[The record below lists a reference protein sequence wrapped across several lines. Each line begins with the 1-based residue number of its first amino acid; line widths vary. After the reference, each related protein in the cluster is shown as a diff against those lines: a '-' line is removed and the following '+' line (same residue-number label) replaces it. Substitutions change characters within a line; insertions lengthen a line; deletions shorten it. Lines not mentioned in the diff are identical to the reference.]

1 MLVTDLPIPDY
12 LKSNLL
18 KAGIKELYPP
28 QVEAIRRDVLKGKNL
43 VLATPTASGKTLVAI
58 LAASVHLARGGKVM
72 YLTPLRALTSEKLRE
87 FKTLLASDEG
97 RRIKVTATSG
107 DYDSDD
113 RWLADYDVIICTNEK
128 ADSLLRHG
136 AEWVK
141 DISLL
146 IIDEVHVIGEPDR
159 GPTLEVVVTRL
170 RQMAPKAQVLSLSA
184 TIRNAEELAD
194 WLGCE
199 CVTSEWRP
207 VPLKEGVYFDGEL
220 EFNDGSLKLKNY
232 ESDPTLNVAIWTVM
246 EGGQALIFALSR
258 RKAESLAEK
267 AAVALSRHPEC
278 VSYEEAEMLRK
289 FAEEMVS
296 EGERSS
302 FTERLVGL
310 MVRGSAFHHAGL
322 GYRHRQIV
330 EEAFRRRCLKILCAT
345 PTLAAGV
352 NLPARTVIIP
362 ELWRYEPM
370 YGMQYI
376 PVMEYKQFSGRAG
389 RPRYDEV
396 GYAVSIAKK
405 EVEREMVLSRYIM
418 GLPEKIYS
426 RLSSERHIRMQ
437 TLALIATRA
446 AESTKELL
454 KFFEKTFFGYQY
466 DVVGVKDKIMLAV
479 EFLEKHGMVD
489 FVDDTLSATRL
500 GKRVSELYIDP
511 LTAVR
516 LVEAMRAETEIK
528 EITSVTFLQM
538 LCATPDVPM
547 IPMARIPLERLA
559 NYYEKHKDE
568 LLVRPPDPEEEAEAY
583 EAYLESLKNVMV
595 LEAWINEVSE
605 GDIYERLGVEP
616 GDLAAL
622 RERAEWV
629 CYSAHQIANVIKA
642 VDFIS
647 PLRVMT
653 ERLKHGIREELIPL
667 ARLEGI
673 GRVRARALYRAG
685 LRSIE
690 DLKRVSIEK
699 LMSVPGIGP
708 QIARRIKEQLSEIP

>member
-1 MLVTDLPIPDY
+1 MLITDLPIPDY

-18 KAGIKELYPP
+18 KAGIRELYPP
-28 QVEAIRRDVLKGKNL
+28 QVEAIRRNVLSGKNL

-58 LAASVHLARGGKVM
+58 LAASIHLSKGGKVI

-87 FKTLLASDEG
+87 FKELLASGED
-97 RRIKVTATSG
+97 RKVKVAATSG
-107 DYDSDD
+107 DYDSED

-136 AEWVK
+136 AEWMRDV
-141 DISLL
+141 SL
-146 IIDEVHVIGEPDR
+146 IIADEIHVIGEPER
-159 GPTLEVVVTRL
+159 GPTLEVVLTRL
-170 RQMAPKAQVLSLSA
+170 RQMAPSAQILSLSA

-199 CVTSEWRP
+199 CVISEWRP
-207 VPLKEGVYFDGEL
+207 VPLKEAVYFEGKL

-278 VSYEEAEMLRK
+278 ISYEEAEMLREA
-289 FAEEMVS
+289 AENMMS

-302 FTERLVGL
+302 FTERLAGL

-322 GYRHRQIV
+322 GYKHRQII
-330 EEAFRRRCLKILCAT
+330 EEAFRNRCLKILCAT

-362 ELWRYEPM
+362 ELWRYEPT

-376 PVMEYKQFSGRAG
+376 SVMEYKQFSGRAG

-396 GYAVSIAKK
+396 GYAVSIARK
-405 EVEREMVLSRYIM
+405 EVEREMILSRYIM

-426 RLSSERHIRMQ
+426 RLSSERHIRIQ
-437 TLALIATRA
+437 TLALIATRVT
-446 AESTKELL
+446 ESMKELL
-454 KFFEKTFFGYQY
+454 SFFEKTFFGYQY
-466 DVVGVKDKIMLAV
+466 GVVGVKDKIMRAV
-479 EFLEKHGMVD
+479 EFLDKHGMVE
-489 FVDDTLSATRL
+489 FVDGTLSATKL

-516 LVEAMRAETEIK
+516 LIEAMKAKVE
-528 EITSVTFLQM
+528 EITTVTLLQM
-538 LCATPDVPM
+538 LCMTPDVPS
-547 IPMARIPLERLA
+547 IPMARIPFERLA
-559 NYYEKHKDE
+559 NYYERHKEE
-568 LLVRPPDPEEEAEAY
+568 LPVKPPDPDEEPEAY
-583 EAYLESLKNVMV
+583 EAYLEALKNVMV
-595 LEAWINEVSE
+595 LEAWVNEVSE
-605 GDIYERLGVEP
+605 GDMYERLGVEP

-622 RERAEWV
+622 REKAEWV
-629 CYSAHQIANVIKA
+629 CYSAHQIANLIKA
-642 VDFIS
+642 VDFIN

-653 ERLKHGIREELIPL
+653 ERLRHGVKEELIPL
-667 ARLEGI
+667 VRLEGI
-673 GRVRARALYRAG
+673 GRVRARALYTRG
-685 LRSIE
+685 FRSIE
-690 DLKRVSIEK
+690 DLKRASVDE

-708 QIARRIKEQLSEIP
+708 QIARRIKEQLSEMP

>member
-1 MLVTDLPIPDY
+1 MLITDLPIPDY

-18 KAGIKELYPP
+18 KFGIRELYPP
-28 QVEAIRRDVLKGKNL
+28 QVEAIRRNVLSGKNL

-58 LAASVHLARGGKVM
+58 LAASVHLAKGGKVM
-72 YLTPLRALTSEKLRE
+72 YLTPLRALTSEKLHE
-87 FKTLLASDEG
+87 FRTLLASGEG
-97 RRIKVTATSG
+97 GRIKVAATSG
-107 DYDSDD
+107 DYDSED

-136 AEWVK
+136 AEWVR
-141 DISLL
+141 DVSLL
-146 IIDEVHVIGEPDR
+146 IVDEVHVIGEPER
-159 GPTLEVVVTRL
+159 GPTLEVVLTRL
-170 RQMAPKAQVLSLSA
+170 REMAPKAQVLSLSA

-207 VPLKEGVYFDGEL
+207 VPLKEGVYFDGKL
-220 EFNDGSLKLKNY
+220 EFNDSNIKLKNY
-232 ESDPTLNVAIWTVM
+232 ESDPTLNVAIWTIM

-267 AAVALSRHPEC
+267 AAAALSRHPEC
-278 VSYEEAEMLRK
+278 INYEESEMLRR
-289 FAEEMVS
+289 FAEEMMS
-296 EGERSS
+296 ESERSS
-302 FTERLVGL
+302 FTERLVRL

-322 GYRHRQIV
+322 GYKHRQII
-330 EEAFRRRCLKILCAT
+330 EEAFRSRCLKILCAT

-362 ELWRYEPM
+362 ELWRYEPT

-376 PVMEYKQFSGRAG
+376 SVMEYKQFSGRAG
-389 RPRYDEV
+389 RPRYDDV
-396 GYAVSIAKK
+396 GYAVSIARK
-405 EVEREMVLSRYIM
+405 EVEREMILSRYIM

-426 RLSSERHIRMQ
+426 RLSSERHIRIQ

-446 AESTKELL
+446 TESTKELL
-454 KFFEKTFFGYQY
+454 SFFEKTFFGYQY
-466 DVVGVKDKIMLAV
+466 GVIGVKDKIMKAI
-479 EFLEKHGMVD
+479 EFLDKHGMVEV
-489 FVDDTLSATRL
+489 VDGALSATRL

-516 LVEAMRAETEIK
+516 LIEAMNVKAG
-528 EITSVTFLQM
+528 EITDVTLLHM
-538 LCATPDVPM
+538 LCMTPDVPS
-547 IPMARIPLERLA
+547 IPMARISLDRLA
-559 NYYEKHKDE
+559 NYYEKHKEE
-568 LLVRPPDPEEEAEAY
+568 LLLKPPDPDEEPEVY
-583 EAYLESLKNVMV
+583 EAYLETLKNVMV
-595 LEAWINEVSE
+595 LEAWVNEVSE

-622 RERAEWV
+622 REKAEWV

-653 ERLKHGIREELIPL
+653 ERLRHGIKEELIPL
-667 ARLEGI
+667 TRLEGI
-673 GRVRARALYRAG
+673 GRVRARALYSKG
-685 LRSIE
+685 FRSIE
-690 DLKRVSIEK
+690 DLKRVSISE

-708 QIARRIKEQLSEIP
+708 QIARRIKEQLSEVP

>member
-1 MLVTDLPIPDY
+1 MLITDLPIPDY

-18 KAGIKELYPP
+18 KFGIRELYPP
-28 QVEAIRRDVLKGKNL
+28 QVEAIRRNVLSGKNL

-58 LAASVHLARGGKVM
+58 LAASVHLAKGGKVM
-72 YLTPLRALTSEKLRE
+72 YLTPLRALTSEKLHE
-87 FKTLLASDEG
+87 FRTLLASGEG
-97 RRIKVTATSG
+97 GRIKVAATSG
-107 DYDSDD
+107 DYDSED

-136 AEWVK
+136 AEWVR
-141 DISLL
+141 DVSLL
-146 IIDEVHVIGEPDR
+146 IVDEVHVIGEPER
-159 GPTLEVVVTRL
+159 GPTLEVVLTRL
-170 RQMAPKAQVLSLSA
+170 REMAPKAQVLSLSA

-207 VPLKEGVYFDGEL
+207 VPLKEGVYFDGKL
-220 EFNDGSLKLKNY
+220 EFNDSNIKLKNY
-232 ESDPTLNVAIWTVM
+232 ESDPTLNVAIWTIM

-267 AAVALSRHPEC
+267 AAAALSRHPEC
-278 VSYEEAEMLRK
+278 INYEESEMLRR
-289 FAEEMVS
+289 FAEEMMS
-296 EGERSS
+296 ESERSS
-302 FTERLVGL
+302 FTERLVRL

-322 GYRHRQIV
+322 GYKHRQII
-330 EEAFRRRCLKILCAT
+330 EEAFRSRCLKILCAT

-362 ELWRYEPM
+362 ELWRYEPT

-376 PVMEYKQFSGRAG
+376 SVMEYKQFSGRAG
-389 RPRYDEV
+389 RPRYDDV
-396 GYAVSIAKK
+396 GYAVSIARK
-405 EVEREMVLSRYIM
+405 EVEREMILSRYIM

-426 RLSSERHIRMQ
+426 RLSSERHIRIQ

-446 AESTKELL
+446 TESTKELL
-454 KFFEKTFFGYQY
+454 SFFEKTFFGYQY
-466 DVVGVKDKIMLAV
+466 GVIGVKDKIMKAI
-479 EFLEKHGMVD
+479 EFLDKHGMVEV
-489 FVDDTLSATRL
+489 VDGALSATRL

-516 LVEAMRAETEIK
+516 LIEAMNVKAG
-528 EITSVTFLQM
+528 EITDVTLLHM
-538 LCATPDVPM
+538 LCMTPDVPS
-547 IPMARIPLERLA
+547 IPMAKISLDRLA
-559 NYYEKHKDE
+559 NYYEKHKEE
-568 LLVRPPDPEEEAEAY
+568 LLLKPPDPDEEPEVY
-583 EAYLESLKNVMV
+583 EAYLETLKNVMV
-595 LEAWINEVSE
+595 LEAWVNEVSE

-622 RERAEWV
+622 REKAEWV

-653 ERLKHGIREELIPL
+653 ERLRHGIKEELIPL
-667 ARLEGI
+667 TRLEGI
-673 GRVRARALYRAG
+673 GRVRARALYSKG
-685 LRSIE
+685 FRSIE
-690 DLKRVSIEK
+690 DLKRVSISE

-708 QIARRIKEQLSEIP
+708 QIARRIKEQLSEVP

>member
-1 MLVTDLPIPDY
+1 MLITDLPIPDY

-18 KAGIKELYPP
+18 KFGIRELYPP
-28 QVEAIRRDVLKGKNL
+28 QVEAIRRNVLSGKNL

-58 LAASVHLARGGKVM
+58 LAASVHLAKGGKVM
-72 YLTPLRALTSEKLRE
+72 YLTPLRALTSEKLHE
-87 FKTLLASDEG
+87 FRTLLASGEG
-97 RRIKVTATSG
+97 GRIKVAATSG
-107 DYDSDD
+107 DYDSED

-136 AEWVK
+136 AEWVR
-141 DISLL
+141 DVSLL
-146 IIDEVHVIGEPDR
+146 IVDEVHVIGEPER
-159 GPTLEVVVTRL
+159 GPTLEVVLTRL
-170 RQMAPKAQVLSLSA
+170 REMAPKAQVLSLSA

-207 VPLKEGVYFDGEL
+207 VPLKEGVYFDGKL
-220 EFNDGSLKLKNY
+220 EFNDSNIKLKNY
-232 ESDPTLNVAIWTVM
+232 ESDPTLNVAIWTIM

-267 AAVALSRHPEC
+267 AAAALSRHPEC
-278 VSYEEAEMLRK
+278 INYEESEMLRR
-289 FAEEMVS
+289 FAEEMMS
-296 EGERSS
+296 ESERSS
-302 FTERLVGL
+302 FTERLVRL

-322 GYRHRQIV
+322 GYKHRQII
-330 EEAFRRRCLKILCAT
+330 EEAFRSRCLKILCAT

-362 ELWRYEPM
+362 ELWRYEPT

-376 PVMEYKQFSGRAG
+376 SVMEYKQFSGRAG
-389 RPRYDEV
+389 RPRYDDV
-396 GYAVSIAKK
+396 GYAVSIARK
-405 EVEREMVLSRYIM
+405 EVEREMILSRYIM

-426 RLSSERHIRMQ
+426 RLSSERHIRIQ

-446 AESTKELL
+446 TESTKELL
-454 KFFEKTFFGYQY
+454 SFFEKTFFGYQY
-466 DVVGVKDKIMLAV
+466 GVIGVKDKIMKAI
-479 EFLEKHGMVD
+479 EFLDKHGMVEV
-489 FVDDTLSATRL
+489 VDGALSATRL

-516 LVEAMRAETEIK
+516 LIEAMNVKAG
-528 EITSVTFLQM
+528 EITDVTLLHM
-538 LCATPDVPM
+538 LCMTPDVPS
-547 IPMARIPLERLA
+547 IPMARISLDRLA
-559 NYYEKHKDE
+559 NYYEKHKEE
-568 LLVRPPDPEEEAEAY
+568 LLLKPPDPDEKPEVY
-583 EAYLESLKNVMV
+583 EAYLETLKNVMV
-595 LEAWINEVSE
+595 LEAWVNEVSE

-622 RERAEWV
+622 REKAEWV

-653 ERLKHGIREELIPL
+653 ERLRHGIKEELIPL
-667 ARLEGI
+667 TRLEGI
-673 GRVRARALYRAG
+673 GRVRARALYSKG
-685 LRSIE
+685 FRSIE
-690 DLKRVSIEK
+690 DLKRVSISE

-708 QIARRIKEQLSEIP
+708 QIARRIKEQLSEVP

>member
-1 MLVTDLPIPDY
+1 MLITDLPIPDY

-18 KAGIKELYPP
+18 KAGIRELYPP
-28 QVEAIRRDVLKGKNL
+28 QVEAIRRNVLSGKNL

-58 LAASVHLARGGKVM
+58 LAASIHLSKGGKVI

-87 FKTLLASDEG
+87 FKELLASGED
-97 RRIKVTATSG
+97 RKVKVAATSG
-107 DYDSDD
+107 DYDSED

-136 AEWVK
+136 AEWMRDV
-141 DISLL
+141 SL
-146 IIDEVHVIGEPDR
+146 IIADEIHVIGEPER
-159 GPTLEVVVTRL
+159 GPTLEVVLTRL
-170 RQMAPKAQVLSLSA
+170 KQMAPSAQILSLSA

-199 CVTSEWRP
+199 CVISEWRP
-207 VPLKEGVYFDGEL
+207 VPLKEAVYFEGKL

-278 VSYEEAEMLRK
+278 ISYEEAEMLREA
-289 FAEEMVS
+289 AENMMS

-302 FTERLVGL
+302 FTERLAGL
-310 MVRGSAFHHAGL
+310 IVRGSAFHHAGL
-322 GYRHRQIV
+322 GYKHRQII
-330 EEAFRRRCLKILCAT
+330 EEAFRNRCLKILCAT

-362 ELWRYEPM
+362 ELWRYEPA

-376 PVMEYKQFSGRAG
+376 SVMEYKQFSGRAG

-396 GYAVSIAKK
+396 GYAVSIARK
-405 EVEREMVLSRYIM
+405 EVEREIILSRYIM

-426 RLSSERHIRMQ
+426 RLSSERHIRIQ

-446 AESTKELL
+446 TESMKELL
-454 KFFEKTFFGYQY
+454 SFFEKTFFGYQY
-466 DVVGVKDKIMLAV
+466 GVVGVKDKIMRAV
-479 EFLEKHGMVD
+479 EFLDRHGMVE
-489 FVDDTLSATRL
+489 FVDGALSATKL

-516 LVEAMRAETEIK
+516 LIEAMKAKVE
-528 EITSVTFLQM
+528 EITTVTLLQM
-538 LCATPDVPM
+538 LCMTPDVPT
-547 IPMARIPLERLA
+547 IPMARIPFERLA
-559 NYYEKHKDE
+559 NYYERHKEE
-568 LLVRPPDPEEEAEAY
+568 LPVKPPDPDEEPEAY
-583 EAYLESLKNVMV
+583 EAYLEALKNVMV
-595 LEAWINEVSE
+595 LEAWVNEVSE
-605 GDIYERLGVEP
+605 GDMYEKLGVEP

-629 CYSAHQIANVIKA
+629 CYSAHQIANLIKA
-642 VDFIS
+642 VDFIN

-653 ERLKHGIREELIPL
+653 ERLRHGVKEELIPL
-667 ARLEGI
+667 VRLEGI
-673 GRVRARALYRAG
+673 GRVRARALYSRG
-685 LRSIE
+685 FRSIE
-690 DLKRVSIEK
+690 DLKRASVDE

-708 QIARRIKEQLSEIP
+708 QIARRIKEQLSEMP

>member
-1 MLVTDLPIPDY
+1 MLITDLPIPDY

-18 KAGIKELYPP
+18 KAGIRELYPP
-28 QVEAIRRDVLKGKNL
+28 QVEAIRRNVLSGKNL

-58 LAASVHLARGGKVM
+58 LAASIHLSKGGKVI

-87 FKTLLASDEG
+87 FKELLASGED
-97 RRIKVTATSG
+97 RKVKVAATSG
-107 DYDSDD
+107 DYDSED

-136 AEWVK
+136 AEWMRDV
-141 DISLL
+141 SL
-146 IIDEVHVIGEPDR
+146 IIADEIHVIGEPER
-159 GPTLEVVVTRL
+159 GPTLEVVLTRL
-170 RQMAPKAQVLSLSA
+170 RQMAPSAQILSLSA

-199 CVTSEWRP
+199 CVISEWRP
-207 VPLKEGVYFDGEL
+207 VPLKEAVYFEGKL

-278 VSYEEAEMLRK
+278 ISYEEAEMLREA
-289 FAEEMVS
+289 AENMMS

-302 FTERLVGL
+302 FTERLAGL

-322 GYRHRQIV
+322 GYKHRQII
-330 EEAFRRRCLKILCAT
+330 EEAFRNRCLKILCAT

-362 ELWRYEPM
+362 ELWRYEPT

-376 PVMEYKQFSGRAG
+376 SVMEYKQFSGRAG

-396 GYAVSIAKK
+396 GYAVSIARK
-405 EVEREMVLSRYIM
+405 EVEREMILSRYIM

-426 RLSSERHIRMQ
+426 RLSSERHIRIQ
-437 TLALIATRA
+437 TLALIATRVT
-446 AESTKELL
+446 ESMKELL
-454 KFFEKTFFGYQY
+454 SFFEKTFFGYQY
-466 DVVGVKDKIMLAV
+466 GVVGVKDKIMRAV
-479 EFLEKHGMVD
+479 EFLDKHGMVE
-489 FVDDTLSATRL
+489 FVDGTLSATKL

-516 LVEAMRAETEIK
+516 LIEAMKAKVE
-528 EITSVTFLQM
+528 EITTVTLLQM
-538 LCATPDVPM
+538 LCMTPDVPS
-547 IPMARIPLERLA
+547 IPMARIPFERLA
-559 NYYEKHKDE
+559 NYYEKHKEE
-568 LLVRPPDPEEEAEAY
+568 LPVKPPDPDEEPEAY
-583 EAYLESLKNVMV
+583 EAYLEALKNVMV
-595 LEAWINEVSE
+595 LEAWVNEVSE
-605 GDIYERLGVEP
+605 GDMYERLGVEP

-622 RERAEWV
+622 REKAEWV
-629 CYSAHQIANVIKA
+629 CYSAHQIANLIKA
-642 VDFIS
+642 VDFIN

-653 ERLKHGIREELIPL
+653 ERLRHGVKEELIPL
-667 ARLEGI
+667 VRLEGI
-673 GRVRARALYRAG
+673 GRVRARALYTRG
-685 LRSIE
+685 FRSIE
-690 DLKRVSIEK
+690 DLKRASVDE

-708 QIARRIKEQLSEIP
+708 QIARRIKEQLSEMP

>member
-1 MLVTDLPIPDY
+1 MLITDLPIPDY

-18 KAGIKELYPP
+18 KAGIRELYPP
-28 QVEAIRRDVLKGKNL
+28 QVEAIRRNVLSGKNL

-58 LAASVHLARGGKVM
+58 LAASIHLSKGGKVI

-87 FKTLLASDEG
+87 FKELLASGED
-97 RRIKVTATSG
+97 RKVKVAATSG
-107 DYDSDD
+107 DYDSED

-136 AEWVK
+136 AEWMRDV
-141 DISLL
+141 SL
-146 IIDEVHVIGEPDR
+146 IIADEIHVIGEPER
-159 GPTLEVVVTRL
+159 GPTLEVVLTRL
-170 RQMAPKAQVLSLSA
+170 KQMAPSAQILSLSA

-199 CVTSEWRP
+199 CVISEWRP
-207 VPLKEGVYFDGEL
+207 VPLKEAVYFEGKL

-278 VSYEEAEMLRK
+278 ISYEEAEMLREA
-289 FAEEMVS
+289 AENMMS

-302 FTERLVGL
+302 FTERLAGL
-310 MVRGSAFHHAGL
+310 IVRGSAFHHAGL
-322 GYRHRQIV
+322 GYKHRQII
-330 EEAFRRRCLKILCAT
+330 EEAFRNRCLKILCAT

-362 ELWRYEPM
+362 ELWRYEPA

-376 PVMEYKQFSGRAG
+376 SVMEYKQFSGRAG

-396 GYAVSIAKK
+396 GYAVSIARK
-405 EVEREMVLSRYIM
+405 EVEREIILSRYIM

-426 RLSSERHIRMQ
+426 RLSSERHIRIQ

-446 AESTKELL
+446 TESMKELL
-454 KFFEKTFFGYQY
+454 SFFEKTFFGYQY
-466 DVVGVKDKIMLAV
+466 GVVGVKDKIMRAV
-479 EFLEKHGMVD
+479 EFLDRHGMVE
-489 FVDDTLSATRL
+489 FVDGALSATKL

-516 LVEAMRAETEIK
+516 LIEAMKAKVE
-528 EITSVTFLQM
+528 EITTVTLLQM
-538 LCATPDVPM
+538 LCMTPDVPT

-559 NYYEKHKDE
+559 NYYERHKEE
-568 LLVRPPDPEEEAEAY
+568 LPVKPPDPDEEPEAY
-583 EAYLESLKNVMV
+583 EAYLEALKNVMV
-595 LEAWINEVSE
+595 LEAWVNEVSE
-605 GDIYERLGVEP
+605 GDMYEKLGVEP

-622 RERAEWV
+622 REKAEWV
-629 CYSAHQIANVIKA
+629 CYSAHQIANLIKA
-642 VDFIS
+642 VDFIN

-653 ERLKHGIREELIPL
+653 ERLRHGVKEELIPL
-667 ARLEGI
+667 VRLEGI
-673 GRVRARALYRAG
+673 GRVRARALYSRG
-685 LRSIE
+685 FRSIE
-690 DLKRVSIEK
+690 DLKRASVDE

-708 QIARRIKEQLSEIP
+708 QIARRIKEQLSEMP

>member
-1 MLVTDLPIPDY
+1 MLITDLPIPDY

-18 KAGIKELYPP
+18 KAGIRELYPP
-28 QVEAIRRDVLKGKNL
+28 QVEAIRRNVLSGKNL

-58 LAASVHLARGGKVM
+58 LAASIHLSKGGKVI

-87 FKTLLASDEG
+87 FKELLASGED
-97 RRIKVTATSG
+97 RKVKVAATSG
-107 DYDSDD
+107 DYDSED

-136 AEWVK
+136 AEWMRDV
-141 DISLL
+141 SL
-146 IIDEVHVIGEPDR
+146 IIADEIHVIGEPER
-159 GPTLEVVVTRL
+159 GPTLEVVLTRL
-170 RQMAPKAQVLSLSA
+170 RQMVPSAQILSLSA

-199 CVTSEWRP
+199 CVISEWRP
-207 VPLKEGVYFDGEL
+207 VPLKEAVYFEGKL

-278 VSYEEAEMLRK
+278 ISYEEAEMLREA
-289 FAEEMVS
+289 AENMMS

-302 FTERLVGL
+302 FTERLAGL

-322 GYRHRQIV
+322 GYKHRQII
-330 EEAFRRRCLKILCAT
+330 EEAFRNRCLKILCAT

-362 ELWRYEPM
+362 ELWRYEPT

-376 PVMEYKQFSGRAG
+376 SVMEYKQFSGRAG

-396 GYAVSIAKK
+396 GYAVSIARK
-405 EVEREMVLSRYIM
+405 EVEREMILSRYIM

-426 RLSSERHIRMQ
+426 RLSSERHIRIQ

-446 AESTKELL
+446 TESMKELL
-454 KFFEKTFFGYQY
+454 SFFEKTFFGYQY
-466 DVVGVKDKIMLAV
+466 GVVGVKDKIMRAV
-479 EFLEKHGMVD
+479 EFLDKHGMVE
-489 FVDDTLSATRL
+489 FVDGTLSATKL

-516 LVEAMRAETEIK
+516 LIEAMKAKVE
-528 EITSVTFLQM
+528 EITAVTLLQM
-538 LCATPDVPM
+538 LCMTPDVPS
-547 IPMARIPLERLA
+547 IPMARIPFERLA
-559 NYYEKHKDE
+559 NYYEKHKEE
-568 LLVRPPDPEEEAEAY
+568 LPVKPPDPDEEPEAY
-583 EAYLESLKNVMV
+583 EAYLEALKNVMV
-595 LEAWINEVSE
+595 LEAWVNEVSE
-605 GDIYERLGVEP
+605 GDMYERLGVEP

-622 RERAEWV
+622 REKAEWV
-629 CYSAHQIANVIKA
+629 CYSAHQIANLIKA
-642 VDFIS
+642 VDFIN

-653 ERLKHGIREELIPL
+653 ERLRHGVKEELIPL
-667 ARLEGI
+667 VRLEGI
-673 GRVRARALYRAG
+673 GRVRARALYTRG
-685 LRSIE
+685 FRSIE
-690 DLKRVSIEK
+690 DLKRASVDE

-708 QIARRIKEQLSEIP
+708 QIARRIKEQLSEMP

>member
-1 MLVTDLPIPDY
+1 MLITDLPIPDY

-18 KAGIKELYPP
+18 KAGIRELYPP
-28 QVEAIRRDVLKGKNL
+28 QVEAIRRNVLSGKNL

-58 LAASVHLARGGKVM
+58 LAASIHLSKGGKVI

-87 FKTLLASDEG
+87 FKELLASGED
-97 RRIKVTATSG
+97 RKVKVAATSG
-107 DYDSDD
+107 DYDSED

-136 AEWVK
+136 AEWMRDV
-141 DISLL
+141 SL
-146 IIDEVHVIGEPDR
+146 IIADEIHVIGEPER
-159 GPTLEVVVTRL
+159 GPTLEVVLTRL
-170 RQMAPKAQVLSLSA
+170 KQMAPSAQILSLSA

-199 CVTSEWRP
+199 CVISEWRP
-207 VPLKEGVYFDGEL
+207 VPLKEAVYFEGKL

-278 VSYEEAEMLRK
+278 ISYEEAEMLREA
-289 FAEEMVS
+289 AENMMS

-302 FTERLVGL
+302 FTERLAGL
-310 MVRGSAFHHAGL
+310 IVRGSAFHHAGL
-322 GYRHRQIV
+322 GYKHRQII
-330 EEAFRRRCLKILCAT
+330 EEAFRNRCLKILCAT

-362 ELWRYEPM
+362 ELWRYEPA

-376 PVMEYKQFSGRAG
+376 SVMEYKQFSGRAG

-396 GYAVSIAKK
+396 GYAVSIARK
-405 EVEREMVLSRYIM
+405 EVEREIILSRYIM

-426 RLSSERHIRMQ
+426 RLSSERHIRIQ

-446 AESTKELL
+446 TESMKELL
-454 KFFEKTFFGYQY
+454 SFFEKTFFGYQY
-466 DVVGVKDKIMLAV
+466 GVVGVKDKIMRAV
-479 EFLEKHGMVD
+479 EFLDRHGMVE
-489 FVDDTLSATRL
+489 FVDGALSATKL

-516 LVEAMRAETEIK
+516 LIEAMKAKVE
-528 EITSVTFLQM
+528 EITTVTLLQM
-538 LCATPDVPM
+538 LCMTPDVPT
-547 IPMARIPLERLA
+547 IPMARIPFERLA
-559 NYYEKHKDE
+559 NYYERHKEE
-568 LLVRPPDPEEEAEAY
+568 LPVKPPDPDEEPEAY
-583 EAYLESLKNVMV
+583 EAYLEALKNVMV
-595 LEAWINEVSE
+595 LEAWVNEVSE
-605 GDIYERLGVEP
+605 GDMYEKLGVEP

-622 RERAEWV
+622 REKAEWV
-629 CYSAHQIANVIKA
+629 CYSAHQIANLIKA
-642 VDFIS
+642 VDFIN

-653 ERLKHGIREELIPL
+653 ERLRHGVKEELIPL
-667 ARLEGI
+667 VRLEGI
-673 GRVRARALYRAG
+673 GRVRARALYSRG
-685 LRSIE
+685 FRSIE
-690 DLKRVSIEK
+690 DLKRASVDE

-708 QIARRIKEQLSEIP
+708 QIARRIKEQLSEMP

>member
-12 LKSNLL
+12 LKSSLL
-18 KAGIKELYPP
+18 RAGIRELYPP
-28 QVEAIRRDVLKGKNL
+28 QAEAIRRGVLEGKSL

-58 LAASVHLARGGKVM
+58 LASSVHLQRGGKVL

-87 FKTLLASDEG
+87 FKALLASEDG
-97 RRIKVTATSG
+97 RIRVAATSG
-107 DYDSDD
+107 DYDSED
-113 RWLADYDVIICTNEK
+113 RWLADYDVIVCTNEK

-136 AEWVK
+136 AEWMR
-141 DISLL
+141 DLSL
-146 IIDEVHVIGEPDR
+146 IIVDEVHVIGEPDR

-170 RQMAPKAQVLSLSA
+170 REMAPKAQFLLLSA
-184 TIRNAEELAD
+184 TIRNAEELAE
-194 WLGCE
+194 WLGCD

-207 VPLKEGVYFDGEL
+207 VPLREAVYFDGKL
-220 EFNDGSLKLKNY
+220 EFNDGSLRLESY
-232 ESDPTLNVAIWTVM
+232 EPDPALNVAIWTVM

-258 RKAESLAEK
+258 RKAEAFAEK
-267 AAVALSRHPEC
+267 AAAALSRHAGC
-278 VSYEEAEMLRK
+278 IGYEDAEMLRK
-289 FAEEMVS
+289 FAEEMMG
-296 EGERSS
+296 EAERSS

-330 EEAFRRRCLKILCAT
+330 EEAFRSRCLKILCAT

-362 ELWRYEPM
+362 ELWRYEPV

-389 RPRYDEV
+389 RPGYDEV

-405 EVEREMVLSRYIM
+405 EAEREMLFSRYIM
-418 GLPEKIYS
+418 GVPEKIYS
-426 RLSSERHIRMQ
+426 RLSSERHVRIQ

-446 AESTKELL
+446 AESVKELL
-454 KFFEKTFFGYQY
+454 RFFERTFFGYQY
-466 DVVGVKDKIMLAV
+466 GVVGVKDKILRALD
-479 EFLEKHGMVD
+479 FLERHGMVEV
-489 FVDDTLSATRL
+489 VDGALSATRL
-500 GKRVSELYIDP
+500 GRRVSELYVDP

-516 LVEAMRAETEIK
+516 LIGAMRAEVK
-528 EITSVTFLQM
+528 EITDVTLLQM
-538 LCATPDVPM
+538 LCMTPDVPL

-559 NYYEKHKDE
+559 SYYEKHKDE
-568 LLVRPPDPEEEAEAY
+568 MLVRPPDPEEEPEAY

-595 LEAWINEVSE
+595 LEAWVNEVSE
-605 GDIYERLGVEP
+605 GEIYERLGVEP

-642 VDFIS
+642 VEFIS

-653 ERLKHGIREELIPL
+653 ERLRHGIKEELIPL

-673 GRVRARALYRAG
+673 GRVRARALYSKG
-685 LRSIE
+685 FKSLE
-690 DLKRVSIEK
+690 DLKRASVGE

-708 QIARRIKEQLSEIP
+708 QIAHRIKEQLDERP

>member
-1 MLVTDLPIPDY
+1 MLITDLPIPDY

-18 KAGIKELYPP
+18 KFGIRELYPP
-28 QVEAIRRDVLKGKNL
+28 QVEAIRRNVLSGKNL

-58 LAASVHLARGGKVM
+58 LAASVHLAKGGKVM
-72 YLTPLRALTSEKLRE
+72 YLTPLRALTSEKLHE
-87 FKTLLASDEG
+87 FRTLLASGEG
-97 RRIKVTATSG
+97 GRIKVAATSG
-107 DYDSDD
+107 DYDSED

-136 AEWVK
+136 AEWVR
-141 DISLL
+141 DVSLL
-146 IIDEVHVIGEPDR
+146 IVDEVHVIGEPER
-159 GPTLEVVVTRL
+159 GPTLEVVLTRL
-170 RQMAPKAQVLSLSA
+170 REMTPKAQVLSLSA

-207 VPLKEGVYFDGEL
+207 VPLKEGVYFDGKL
-220 EFNDGSLKLKNY
+220 EFNDSNIKLKNY
-232 ESDPTLNVAIWTVM
+232 ESDPTLNVAIWTIM

-267 AAVALSRHPEC
+267 AAAALSRHPEC
-278 VSYEEAEMLRK
+278 INYEESEMLRR
-289 FAEEMVS
+289 FAEEMMS
-296 EGERSS
+296 ESERSS
-302 FTERLVGL
+302 FTERLVRL

-322 GYRHRQIV
+322 GYKHRQII
-330 EEAFRRRCLKILCAT
+330 EEAFRSRCLKILCAT

-362 ELWRYEPM
+362 ELWRYEPT

-376 PVMEYKQFSGRAG
+376 SVMEYKQFSGRAG
-389 RPRYDEV
+389 RPRYDDV
-396 GYAVSIAKK
+396 GYAVSIARK
-405 EVEREMVLSRYIM
+405 EVEREMILSRYIM

-426 RLSSERHIRMQ
+426 RLSSERHIRIQ

-446 AESTKELL
+446 TESTKELL
-454 KFFEKTFFGYQY
+454 SFFEKTFFGYQY
-466 DVVGVKDKIMLAV
+466 GVIGVKDKIMKAI
-479 EFLEKHGMVD
+479 EFLDKHGMVEV
-489 FVDDTLSATRL
+489 VDGALSATRL

-516 LVEAMRAETEIK
+516 LIEAMNVKAG
-528 EITSVTFLQM
+528 EITDVTLLHM
-538 LCATPDVPM
+538 LCMTPDVPS
-547 IPMARIPLERLA
+547 IPMARISLDRLA
-559 NYYEKHKDE
+559 NYYEKHKEE
-568 LLVRPPDPEEEAEAY
+568 LLLKPPDPDEEPEVY
-583 EAYLESLKNVMV
+583 EAYLETLKNVMV
-595 LEAWINEVSE
+595 LEAWVNEVSE

-622 RERAEWV
+622 REKAEWV

-653 ERLKHGIREELIPL
+653 ERLRHGIKEELIPL
-667 ARLEGI
+667 TRLEGI
-673 GRVRARALYRAG
+673 GRVRARALYSKG
-685 LRSIE
+685 FRSIE
-690 DLKRVSIEK
+690 DLKRVSISE

-708 QIARRIKEQLSEIP
+708 QIARRIKEQLSEVP

>member
-1 MLVTDLPIPDY
+1 MLITDLPIPDY

-18 KAGIKELYPP
+18 KFGIRELYPP
-28 QVEAIRRDVLKGKNL
+28 QVEAIRRNVLSGKNL

-58 LAASVHLARGGKVM
+58 LAASVHLAKGGKVM
-72 YLTPLRALTSEKLRE
+72 YLTPLRALTSEKLHE
-87 FKTLLASDEG
+87 FRTLLASGEG
-97 RRIKVTATSG
+97 GRIKVAATSG
-107 DYDSDD
+107 DYDSED

-136 AEWVK
+136 AEWVR
-141 DISLL
+141 DVSLL
-146 IIDEVHVIGEPDR
+146 IVDEVHVIGEPER
-159 GPTLEVVVTRL
+159 GPTLEVVLTRL
-170 RQMAPKAQVLSLSA
+170 REMAPKAQVLSLSA

-207 VPLKEGVYFDGEL
+207 VPLKEGVYFDGKL
-220 EFNDGSLKLKNY
+220 EFNDSNIKLKNY
-232 ESDPTLNVAIWTVM
+232 ESDPTLNVAIWTIM

-267 AAVALSRHPEC
+267 AAAALSRHPEC
-278 VSYEEAEMLRK
+278 INYEESEMLRR
-289 FAEEMVS
+289 FAEEMMS
-296 EGERSS
+296 ESERSS
-302 FTERLVGL
+302 FTERLVRL

-322 GYRHRQIV
+322 GYKHRQII
-330 EEAFRRRCLKILCAT
+330 EEAFRSRCLKILCAT

-362 ELWRYEPM
+362 ELWRYEPT

-376 PVMEYKQFSGRAG
+376 SVMEYKQFSGRAG
-389 RPRYDEV
+389 RPRYDDV
-396 GYAVSIAKK
+396 GYAVSIARK
-405 EVEREMVLSRYIM
+405 EVEREMILSRYIM

-426 RLSSERHIRMQ
+426 RLSSERHIRIQ

-446 AESTKELL
+446 TESTKELL
-454 KFFEKTFFGYQY
+454 SFFEKTFFGYQY
-466 DVVGVKDKIMLAV
+466 GVIGVKDKIIKAI
-479 EFLEKHGMVD
+479 EFLDKHGMVEV
-489 FVDDTLSATRL
+489 VDGALSATRL

-516 LVEAMRAETEIK
+516 LIEAMNVKAG
-528 EITSVTFLQM
+528 EITDVTLLHM
-538 LCATPDVPM
+538 LCMTPDVPS
-547 IPMARIPLERLA
+547 IPMAKISLDRLA
-559 NYYEKHKDE
+559 NYYEKHKEE
-568 LLVRPPDPEEEAEAY
+568 LLLKPPDPDEEPEVY
-583 EAYLESLKNVMV
+583 EAYLETLKNVMV
-595 LEAWINEVSE
+595 LEAWVNEVSE

-622 RERAEWV
+622 REKAEWV

-653 ERLKHGIREELIPL
+653 ERLRHGIKEELIPL
-667 ARLEGI
+667 TRLEGI
-673 GRVRARALYRAG
+673 GRVRARALYSKG
-685 LRSIE
+685 FRSIE
-690 DLKRVSIEK
+690 DLKRVSISE

-708 QIARRIKEQLSEIP
+708 QIARRIKEQLSEVP

>member
-1 MLVTDLPIPDY
+1 MLITDLPIPDY

-18 KAGIKELYPP
+18 KFGIRELYPP
-28 QVEAIRRDVLKGKNL
+28 QVEAIRRNVLSGKNL

-58 LAASVHLARGGKVM
+58 LAASVHLAKGGKVM
-72 YLTPLRALTSEKLRE
+72 YLTPLRALTSEKLHE
-87 FKTLLASDEG
+87 FRTLLASGEG
-97 RRIKVTATSG
+97 GRIKVAATSG
-107 DYDSDD
+107 DYDSED

-136 AEWVK
+136 AEWVR
-141 DISLL
+141 DVSLL
-146 IIDEVHVIGEPDR
+146 IVDEVHVIGEPER
-159 GPTLEVVVTRL
+159 GPTLEVVLTRL
-170 RQMAPKAQVLSLSA
+170 REMAPKAQVLSLSA

-207 VPLKEGVYFDGEL
+207 VPLKEGVYFDGKL
-220 EFNDGSLKLKNY
+220 EFNDSNIKLKNY
-232 ESDPTLNVAIWTVM
+232 ESDPTLNVAIWTIM

-267 AAVALSRHPEC
+267 AAAALSRHPEC
-278 VSYEEAEMLRK
+278 INYEESEMLRR
-289 FAEEMVS
+289 FAEEMMS
-296 EGERSS
+296 ESEHSS
-302 FTERLVGL
+302 FTERLVRL

-322 GYRHRQIV
+322 GYKHRQII
-330 EEAFRRRCLKILCAT
+330 EEAFRSRCLKILCAT

-362 ELWRYEPM
+362 ELWRYEPT

-376 PVMEYKQFSGRAG
+376 SVMEYKQFSGRAG
-389 RPRYDEV
+389 RPRYDDV
-396 GYAVSIAKK
+396 GYAVSIARK
-405 EVEREMVLSRYIM
+405 EVEREMILSRYIM

-426 RLSSERHIRMQ
+426 RLSSERHIRIQ

-446 AESTKELL
+446 TESTKELL
-454 KFFEKTFFGYQY
+454 SFFEKTFFGYQY
-466 DVVGVKDKIMLAV
+466 GVIGVKDKIMKAI
-479 EFLEKHGMVD
+479 EFLDKHGMVEV
-489 FVDDTLSATRL
+489 VDGALSATRL

-516 LVEAMRAETEIK
+516 LIEAMNVKAG
-528 EITSVTFLQM
+528 EITDVTLLHM
-538 LCATPDVPM
+538 LCMTPDVPS
-547 IPMARIPLERLA
+547 IPMARISLDRLA
-559 NYYEKHKDE
+559 NYYEKHKEE
-568 LLVRPPDPEEEAEAY
+568 LLLKPPDPDEEPEVY
-583 EAYLESLKNVMV
+583 EAYLETLKNVMV
-595 LEAWINEVSE
+595 LEAWVNEVSE

-622 RERAEWV
+622 REKAEWV

-653 ERLKHGIREELIPL
+653 ERLRHGIKEELIPL
-667 ARLEGI
+667 TRLEGI
-673 GRVRARALYRAG
+673 GRVRARALYSKG
-685 LRSIE
+685 FRSIE
-690 DLKRVSIEK
+690 DLKRVSISE

-708 QIARRIKEQLSEIP
+708 QIARRIKEQLSEVP

>member
-1 MLVTDLPIPDY
+1 MLITDLPIPDY

-18 KAGIKELYPP
+18 KFGIRELYPP
-28 QVEAIRRDVLKGKNL
+28 QVEAIRRNVLSGKNL

-58 LAASVHLARGGKVM
+58 LAASVHLAKGGKVM
-72 YLTPLRALTSEKLRE
+72 YLTPLRALTSEKLHE
-87 FKTLLASDEG
+87 FRTLLASGEG
-97 RRIKVTATSG
+97 GRIKVAATSG
-107 DYDSDD
+107 DYDSED

-136 AEWVK
+136 AEWVR
-141 DISLL
+141 DVSLL
-146 IIDEVHVIGEPDR
+146 IVDEVHVIGEPER
-159 GPTLEVVVTRL
+159 GPTLEVVLTRL
-170 RQMAPKAQVLSLSA
+170 REMAPKAQVLSLSA

-207 VPLKEGVYFDGEL
+207 VPLKEGVYFDGKL
-220 EFNDGSLKLKNY
+220 EFNDSNIKLKNY
-232 ESDPTLNVAIWTVM
+232 ESDPTLNVAIWTIM

-267 AAVALSRHPEC
+267 AAAALSRHPEC
-278 VSYEEAEMLRK
+278 INYEESEMLRR
-289 FAEEMVS
+289 FAEEMMS
-296 EGERSS
+296 ESERSS
-302 FTERLVGL
+302 FTEKLVRL

-322 GYRHRQIV
+322 GYKHRQII
-330 EEAFRRRCLKILCAT
+330 EEAFRSRCLKILCAT

-362 ELWRYEPM
+362 ELWRYEPT

-376 PVMEYKQFSGRAG
+376 SVMEYKQFSGRAG
-389 RPRYDEV
+389 RPRYDDV
-396 GYAVSIAKK
+396 GYAVSIARK
-405 EVEREMVLSRYIM
+405 EVEREMILSRYIM

-426 RLSSERHIRMQ
+426 RLSSERHIRIQ

-446 AESTKELL
+446 TESTKELL
-454 KFFEKTFFGYQY
+454 SFFEKTFFGYQY
-466 DVVGVKDKIMLAV
+466 GVIGVKDKIMKAI
-479 EFLEKHGMVD
+479 EFLDKHGMVEV
-489 FVDDTLSATRL
+489 VDGALSATRL

-516 LVEAMRAETEIK
+516 LIEAMNVKAG
-528 EITSVTFLQM
+528 EITDVTLLHM
-538 LCATPDVPM
+538 LCMTPDVPS
-547 IPMARIPLERLA
+547 IPMARISLDRLA
-559 NYYEKHKDE
+559 NYYEKHKEE
-568 LLVRPPDPEEEAEAY
+568 LLLKPPDPDEEPEAY
-583 EAYLESLKNVMV
+583 EAYLETLKNVMV
-595 LEAWINEVSE
+595 LEAWVNEVSE

-622 RERAEWV
+622 REKAEWV

-653 ERLKHGIREELIPL
+653 ERLRHGIKEELIPL
-667 ARLEGI
+667 TRLEGI
-673 GRVRARALYRAG
+673 GRVRARALYSKG
-685 LRSIE
+685 FRSIE
-690 DLKRVSIEK
+690 DLKRVSVSE

-708 QIARRIKEQLSEIP
+708 QIARRIKEQLSEVP

>member
-1 MLVTDLPIPDY
+1 MLITDLPIPDY

-18 KAGIKELYPP
+18 KAGIRELYPP
-28 QVEAIRRDVLKGKNL
+28 QVEAIRRNVLSGKNL

-58 LAASVHLARGGKVM
+58 LAASIHLARGGKVI
-72 YLTPLRALTSEKLRE
+72 YLTPLRALTSEKLHE
-87 FKTLLASDEG
+87 FKELLASGEG
-97 RRIKVTATSG
+97 GRIKVAATSG
-107 DYDSDD
+107 DYDSED

-136 AEWVK
+136 AEWMRDV
-141 DISLL
+141 SL
-146 IIDEVHVIGEPDR
+146 IIADEVHVIGEPER
-159 GPTLEVVVTRL
+159 GPTLEVVLTRL
-170 RQMAPKAQVLSLSA
+170 RQMAPSAQILSLSA

-199 CVTSEWRP
+199 CVISEWRP
-207 VPLKEGVYFDGEL
+207 VPLKEAVYFEGKL

-232 ESDPTLNVAIWTVM
+232 ESDPALNVAIWTVM

-278 VSYEEAEMLRK
+278 ISYEEAEMLREA
-289 FAEEMVS
+289 AEHMMS

-302 FTERLVGL
+302 FTERLAGL

-322 GYRHRQIV
+322 GYRHRQII
-330 EEAFRRRCLKILCAT
+330 EEAFRNRCLKILCAT

-362 ELWRYEPM
+362 ELWRYEPT

-376 PVMEYKQFSGRAG
+376 SVMEYKQFSGRAG

-396 GYAVSIAKK
+396 GYAVSIARK
-405 EVEREMVLSRYIM
+405 EVEREMILSRYIM

-437 TLALIATRA
+437 SLALIATRA
-446 AESTKELL
+446 TESVKELL
-454 KFFEKTFFGYQY
+454 SFFEKTFFGYQY
-466 DVVGVKDKIMLAV
+466 GVVGVKDKIMRAI
-479 EFLEKHGMVD
+479 EFLDKHGMVE
-489 FVDDTLSATRL
+489 FVDGTLNATKL

-516 LVEAMRAETEIK
+516 LIEAMKSKVK
-528 EITSVTFLQM
+528 EITTVTLLQM
-538 LCATPDVPM
+538 LCMTPDVPS
-547 IPMARIPLERLA
+547 IPMARIPLEKLA

-568 LLVRPPDPEEEAEAY
+568 LLVKPPDPDEEPEAY
-583 EAYLESLKNVMV
+583 ESYLEALKNVMV
-595 LEAWINEVSE
+595 LEAWVNEVSE
-605 GDIYERLGVEP
+605 GDIYEKLGVEP

-622 RERAEWV
+622 REKAEWV

-642 VDFIS
+642 VDFIN

-653 ERLKHGIREELIPL
+653 ERLRHGVKEELISL
-667 ARLEGI
+667 VRLEGI
-673 GRVRARALYRAG
+673 GRVRARALYSRG
-685 LRSIE
+685 FRSIE
-690 DLKRVSIEK
+690 DLKRASVEE

-708 QIARRIKEQLSEIP
+708 QIARRIKEQLSE

>member
-1 MLVTDLPIPDY
+1 MLITDLPIPDY

-18 KAGIKELYPP
+18 KAGIRELYPP
-28 QVEAIRRDVLKGKNL
+28 QVEAIRRNVLSGKNL

-58 LAASVHLARGGKVM
+58 LAASIHLSKGGKVI

-87 FKTLLASDEG
+87 FKELLASGED
-97 RRIKVTATSG
+97 RKVKVAATSG
-107 DYDSDD
+107 DYDSED

-136 AEWVK
+136 AEWMRDV
-141 DISLL
+141 SL
-146 IIDEVHVIGEPDR
+146 IIADEIHVIGEPER
-159 GPTLEVVVTRL
+159 GPTLEVVLTRL
-170 RQMAPKAQVLSLSA
+170 RQMAPSAQILSLSA

-199 CVTSEWRP
+199 CVISEWRP
-207 VPLKEGVYFDGEL
+207 VPLKEAVYFEGKL

-278 VSYEEAEMLRK
+278 ISYEEAEMLREA
-289 FAEEMVS
+289 AENMMS

-302 FTERLVGL
+302 FTERLAGL

-322 GYRHRQIV
+322 GYKHRQII
-330 EEAFRRRCLKILCAT
+330 EEAFRNRCLKILCAT

-362 ELWRYEPM
+362 ELWRYEPT

-376 PVMEYKQFSGRAG
+376 SVMEYKQFSGRAG

-396 GYAVSIAKK
+396 GYAVSIARK
-405 EVEREMVLSRYIM
+405 EVEREMILSRYIM

-426 RLSSERHIRMQ
+426 RLSSERHIRIQ

-446 AESTKELL
+446 TESMKELL
-454 KFFEKTFFGYQY
+454 SFFEKTFFGYQY
-466 DVVGVKDKIMLAV
+466 GVVGVKDKIMRAV
-479 EFLEKHGMVD
+479 EFLDKHGMVE
-489 FVDDTLSATRL
+489 FVDGTLSATKL

-516 LVEAMRAETEIK
+516 LIEAMKAKVE
-528 EITSVTFLQM
+528 EITTVTLLQM
-538 LCATPDVPM
+538 LCMTPDVPS
-547 IPMARIPLERLA
+547 IPMARIPFERLA
-559 NYYEKHKDE
+559 NYYEKHKEE
-568 LLVRPPDPEEEAEAY
+568 LPVKPPDPDEEPEAY
-583 EAYLESLKNVMV
+583 EAYLEALKNVMV
-595 LEAWINEVSE
+595 LEAWVNEVSE
-605 GDIYERLGVEP
+605 GDMYERLGVEP

-622 RERAEWV
+622 REKAEWV
-629 CYSAHQIANVIKA
+629 CYSAHQIANLIKA
-642 VDFIS
+642 VDFIN

-653 ERLKHGIREELIPL
+653 ERLRHGVKEELIPL
-667 ARLEGI
+667 VRLEGI
-673 GRVRARALYRAG
+673 GRVRARALYSRG
-685 LRSIE
+685 FRSIE
-690 DLKRVSIEK
+690 DLKRASVDE

-708 QIARRIKEQLSEIP
+708 QIARRIKEQLSEMP

>member
-1 MLVTDLPIPDY
+1 MLITDLPIPDY

-18 KAGIKELYPP
+18 KAGIRELYPP
-28 QVEAIRRDVLKGKNL
+28 QVEAIRRNVLSGKNL

-58 LAASVHLARGGKVM
+58 LAASIHLSKGGKVI

-87 FKTLLASDEG
+87 FKELLASGED
-97 RRIKVTATSG
+97 RKVKVAATSG
-107 DYDSDD
+107 DYDSED

-136 AEWVK
+136 AEWMRDV
-141 DISLL
+141 SL
-146 IIDEVHVIGEPDR
+146 IIADEIHVIGEPER
-159 GPTLEVVVTRL
+159 GPTLEVVLTRL
-170 RQMAPKAQVLSLSA
+170 RQMAPSAQILSLSA

-199 CVTSEWRP
+199 CVISEWRP
-207 VPLKEGVYFDGEL
+207 VPLKEAVYFEGKL

-278 VSYEEAEMLRK
+278 ISYEEAEMLREA
-289 FAEEMVS
+289 AENMMS

-302 FTERLVGL
+302 FTERLAGL

-322 GYRHRQIV
+322 GYKHRQII
-330 EEAFRRRCLKILCAT
+330 EEAFRNRCLKILCAT

-362 ELWRYEPM
+362 ELWRYEPT

-376 PVMEYKQFSGRAG
+376 SVMEYKQFSGRAG

-396 GYAVSIAKK
+396 GYAVSIARK
-405 EVEREMVLSRYIM
+405 EVEREMILSRYIM

-426 RLSSERHIRMQ
+426 RLSSERHIRIQ

-446 AESTKELL
+446 TESMKELL
-454 KFFEKTFFGYQY
+454 SFFEKTFFGYQY
-466 DVVGVKDKIMLAV
+466 GVVGVKDKIMRAV
-479 EFLEKHGMVD
+479 EFLDKHGMVE
-489 FVDDTLSATRL
+489 FVDGTLSATKL

-516 LVEAMRAETEIK
+516 LIEAMKAKVE
-528 EITSVTFLQM
+528 EITAVTLLQM
-538 LCATPDVPM
+538 LCMTPGVPS
-547 IPMARIPLERLA
+547 IPMARIPFERLA
-559 NYYEKHKDE
+559 NYYEKHKEE
-568 LLVRPPDPEEEAEAY
+568 LPVKPPDPDEEPEAY
-583 EAYLESLKNVMV
+583 EAYLEALKNVMV
-595 LEAWINEVSE
+595 LEAWVNEVSE
-605 GDIYERLGVEP
+605 GDMYERLGVEP

-622 RERAEWV
+622 REKAEWV
-629 CYSAHQIANVIKA
+629 CYSAHQIANLIKA
-642 VDFIS
+642 VDFIN

-653 ERLKHGIREELIPL
+653 ERLRHGVKEELIPL
-667 ARLEGI
+667 VRLEGI
-673 GRVRARALYRAG
+673 GRVRARALYTRG
-685 LRSIE
+685 FRSIE
-690 DLKRVSIEK
+690 DLKRASVDE

-708 QIARRIKEQLSEIP
+708 QIARRIKEQLSEMP

>member
-1 MLVTDLPIPDY
+1 MLITDLPIPDY

-18 KAGIKELYPP
+18 KAGIRELYPP
-28 QVEAIRRDVLKGKNL
+28 QVEAIRRNVLSGKNL

-58 LAASVHLARGGKVM
+58 LAASIHLSKGGKVI

-87 FKTLLASDEG
+87 FKELLASGED
-97 RRIKVTATSG
+97 RKVKVAATSG
-107 DYDSDD
+107 DYDSED

-136 AEWVK
+136 AEWMRDV
-141 DISLL
+141 SL
-146 IIDEVHVIGEPDR
+146 IIADEIHVIGEPER
-159 GPTLEVVVTRL
+159 GPTLEVVLTRL
-170 RQMAPKAQVLSLSA
+170 RQMAPSAQILSLSA

-199 CVTSEWRP
+199 CVISEWRP
-207 VPLKEGVYFDGEL
+207 VPLKEAVYFEGKL

-278 VSYEEAEMLRK
+278 ISYEEAEMLREA
-289 FAEEMVS
+289 AENMMS

-302 FTERLVGL
+302 FTERLAGL

-322 GYRHRQIV
+322 GYKHRQII
-330 EEAFRRRCLKILCAT
+330 EEAFRNRCLKILCAT

-362 ELWRYEPM
+362 ELWRYEPT

-376 PVMEYKQFSGRAG
+376 SVMEYKQFSGRAG

-396 GYAVSIAKK
+396 GYAVSIARK
-405 EVEREMVLSRYIM
+405 EVEREMILSRYIM

-426 RLSSERHIRMQ
+426 RLSSERHIRIQ

-446 AESTKELL
+446 TESMKELL
-454 KFFEKTFFGYQY
+454 SFFEKTFFGYQY
-466 DVVGVKDKIMLAV
+466 GVVGVKDKIMRAV
-479 EFLEKHGMVD
+479 EFLDKHGMVE
-489 FVDDTLSATRL
+489 FVDGTLSATKL

-516 LVEAMRAETEIK
+516 LIEAMKAKVE
-528 EITSVTFLQM
+528 EITAVTLLQM
-538 LCATPDVPM
+538 LCMTPDVPS
-547 IPMARIPLERLA
+547 IPMARIPFERLA
-559 NYYEKHKDE
+559 NYYEKHKEE
-568 LLVRPPDPEEEAEAY
+568 LPVKPPDPDEEPEAY
-583 EAYLESLKNVMV
+583 EAYLEALKNVMV
-595 LEAWINEVSE
+595 LEAWVNEVSE
-605 GDIYERLGVEP
+605 GDMYERLGVEP

-622 RERAEWV
+622 REKAEWV
-629 CYSAHQIANVIKA
+629 CYSAHQIANLIKA
-642 VDFIS
+642 VDFIN

-653 ERLKHGIREELIPL
+653 ERLRHGVKEELIPL
-667 ARLEGI
+667 VRLEGI
-673 GRVRARALYRAG
+673 GRVRARALYTRG
-685 LRSIE
+685 FRSIE
-690 DLKRVSIEK
+690 DLKRASVDE

-708 QIARRIKEQLSEIP
+708 QIARRIKEQLSEMP